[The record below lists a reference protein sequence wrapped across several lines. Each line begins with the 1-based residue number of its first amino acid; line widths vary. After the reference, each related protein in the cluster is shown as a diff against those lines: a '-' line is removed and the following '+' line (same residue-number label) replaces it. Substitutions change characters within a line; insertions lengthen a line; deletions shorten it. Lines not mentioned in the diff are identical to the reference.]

1 MAYTRGGKT
10 GKGIT
15 FKSGEPIP
23 EKHRQRGKIPLHR
36 GTGPDFA
43 HITSTQRPPK
53 QMDTQ
58 RPTDQRVRG
67 SVEATARN
75 PFGGGRAEIGE
86 INSYHRGAHRNDLPE
101 LGFRRTDW
109 EGPKVV
115 PPHVDVRD
123 MPPEGMEFY
132 RTGAPDEEMGIRGEV
147 RDYLQAP
154 RYHPGDIY
162 RSPENSSDIPE
173 PMIPERTSVIGR
185 IKELA
190 MNWGGILDWPSL
202 IGLKKTAK
210 QLAGSI
216 KNQIETA
223 FEGERLGPDKLSAE
237 ENAEI
242 DEIAYLIKTYP
253 DVWEA
258 IELARQGGN
267 KTFVEMT
274 DIEIAETIRDM
285 EREPDSL
292 GGRAIIKRKRRR
304 NKQKGYSKSWNY

>member
-1 MAYTRGGKT
+1 MA
-10 GKGIT
+10 I
-15 FKSGEPIP
+15 
-23 EKHRQRGKIPLHR
+23 
-36 GTGPDFA
+36 
-43 HITSTQRPPK
+43 
-53 QMDTQ
+53 
-58 RPTDQRVRG
+58 
-67 SVEATARN
+67 
-75 PFGGGRAEIGE
+75 
-86 INSYHRGAHRNDLPE
+86 
-101 LGFRRTDW
+101 
-109 EGPKVV
+109 
-115 PPHVDVRD
+115 
-123 MPPEGMEFY
+123 
-132 RTGAPDEEMGIRGEV
+132 